1 MFRRGGSRT
10 VLKPPSF
17 RKLETELMN
26 KTIVVKL
33 GGSTLGGQSGTAS
46 PDTTLQDLLRLTAE
60 GVRVV
65 VVHGG
70 GNATSDLLKRLG
82 QEPRFLN
89 GLRITD
95 AAALQAATMMIRGQ
109 INSDLVQSFNQA
121 SLAAATESHKA
132 TLALGMSGLD
142 GNMLEARRETRH
154 GDLGFVG
161 EVVKVRVEPLAMAL
175 EWGFVPFVAPLG
187 FAVDAEA
194 QTYNL
199 NADTAAAAIAA
210 ALEADACVFLT
221 DVPGVLDG
229 DKKTIRRLG
238 LKSIPKLIA
247 DEVITGGMIPKV
259 TAAAKALEGAKR
271 VMILD
276 GRQPNAL
283 YDAVQNYLPNGT
295 TFVRRLEMQIKL
307 TEPLP
312 QNPNFAY
319 RTDTLPKDLDILTPL
334 FQAGYYG
341 TIDYD
346 WGDEAEGRALLTTD
360 LSPEWGVFMD
370 DYSIAAWDGDK
381 LIGLITIVQEDSEP
395 HLQCITNV
403 CTLPEYRG
411 RGVGRAMLTTA
422 LNRVLAAGFEGAKL
436 FVTIG
441 NDSAWRLYKSLGF
454 VDVKT
459 FDV

>member
-1 MFRRGGSRT
+1 MH
-10 VLKPPSF
+10 
-17 RKLETELMN
+17 

-89 GLRITD
+89 GLRVTD
-95 AAALQAATMMIRGQ
+95 SAALQAATMMIRGQ

-121 SLAAATESHKA
+121 ALATSNECHKV

-142 GNMLEARRETRH
+142 GNMLEAHRETRH

-187 FAVDAEA
+187 YSVDADA
-194 QTYNL
+194 QTFNL
-199 NADTAAAAIAA
+199 NADTAAAAITA
-210 ALEADACVFLT
+210 ALEVDACIFLT
-221 DVPGVLDG
+221 DVPGVLDAN
-229 DKKTIRRLG
+229 KKTIRRMG
-238 LKSIPKLIA
+238 IKSSQHLIET
-247 DEVITGGMIPKV
+247 EVITSGMIPKV
-259 TAAAKALEGAKR
+259 TAAVKALEGAKR

-307 TEPLP
+307 PEPFP
-312 QNPNFAY
+312 QDPNFVY
-319 RTDTLPKDLDILTPL
+319 RTDRLPKDLDILTPV

-346 WGDEAEGRALLTTD
+346 WGDEAEGRALLAND
-360 LSPEWGVFMD
+360 LNPDWGDFMD
-370 DYSIAAWDGDK
+370 DFSIAAWDGDK
-381 LIGLITIVQEDSEP
+381 MVGLITIVQENDAP
-395 HLQCITNV
+395 HRQCITNV
-403 CTLPEYRG
+403 CTLPDYRG
-411 RGVGRAMLTTA
+411 RGIGRAIITTA
-422 LNRVLAAGFEGAKL
+422 LNRLLAAGFDEARL

-441 NDSAWRLYKSLGF
+441 NDPAYRLYKSLGF
-454 VDVKT
+454 FDVKT